1 MFDDTRAFIAA
12 QLKGAKPAF
21 VSKHPH
27 FNFITVHYFWIIFA
41 TLLSGVLIYAGGKGE
56 LHFIDALMFGSGAN
70 TQAGLNPVDVNN
82 LNGFQQSWIYT
93 FALFS
98 NPITLHTCVVFLRL
112 YWFEKRFQH
121 WAKEARARRRTLSRS
136 KSKARNDLSQ
146 LESGHGVNGR
156 NITVMPVNGGTQR
169 ITNDGIVLDKIPEA
183 EPKPNPHS
191 DASDTTT
198 VSDDLHKSVDLE
210 DDIGPLD
217 QPGQKYTPHTNHNE
231 DAKDS
236 TPSSQPAEQPG
247 YLTTAITFADT
258 VKRSDGVGSDPT
270 KFPQRRPN
278 AEHIAILERQR
289 NQDNEVLRI
298 PGPRETE
305 RGLGPRRLEE
315 NDQQEDDDRPPM
327 ARQATFESQINE
339 PSGIHGRQPT
349 ITIAEPGHHKREEL
363 KEDAKAV
370 GGTVDS
376 LRFRKPRFLN
386 RSQDKVHE
394 DAEHRQRS
402 RTPHPHPMR
411 TKTMDTIRSV
421 LSRDKAADDMPYLS
435 YTPTMGRNSN
445 FLGLTLEQR
454 EELGG
459 VEYRALRT
467 LALVLIFYFFMF
479 HILCVVCLLPYIL
492 HNQRYGNILT
502 EDDIGKTWWA
512 FWTANMTFMDVGFTL
527 TPDSMNSFATSEW
540 VLMSMWFFIIIG
552 NTGFPVM
559 LRFVIWAASKIT
571 PRGSGLWEEFRFLL
585 DHPRRCFTL
594 LFPSNANWWLFW
606 ILVILN
612 IIDLVFFI
620 VLDLGAEPI
629 TAFPLK
635 NRVVIGLF
643 QAAST
648 RTAGFSAV
656 SMSELHPAMP
666 VLYLIMMYISVF
678 PIAISIRRTNVYE
691 EKSLGVYHDRGE
703 EDEDEASALGYV
715 GTHLRRQL
723 SFDLWYVFLGFFLLA
738 ITEGGKIVR
747 GRFDLFAVLFEI
759 VSAYG
764 TVGLSM
770 GVAGVNASLCSQFSV
785 PGKLIIVA
793 MQIRG
798 RHRGLPYGLDRA
810 VILPSEARLK
820 KEQEESEAALART
833 NTAVSTAVSTGLQRQ
848 PTAGR
853 SRSRSRERPPNG
865 NIISKLL
872 HPGPVVQHE
881 LHARPRGRSVEAYQ
895 RSRSVDV
902 TNTHAILS
910 EPSDAH
916 LEPPIEEDDELRQ
929 LSSAE
934 FPHKPRRIESSAF

>member
-1 MFDDTRAFIAA
+1 MLDDTRAFIAA
-12 QLKGAKPAF
+12 QLKAAKPAF
-21 VSKHPH
+21 VSKTPH

-41 TLLSGVLIYAGGKGE
+41 TLLSSVLIYAGGKGQ

-93 FALFS
+93 FSLLS

-121 WAKEARARRRTLSRS
+121 WVQEARLRRRTLSKSR
-136 KSKARNDLSQ
+136 SKARNDLSQ
-146 LESGHGVNGR
+146 LENGQGVNGR
-156 NITVMPVNGGTQR
+156 HITIVPRGGERTNR
-169 ITNDGIVLDKIPEA
+169 ITNDGILLDKIPEA
-183 EPKPNPHS
+183 DPKPVGRS
-191 DASDTTT
+191 DESDTTAA
-198 VSDDLHKSVDLE
+198 SDDLHKRSVDL
-210 DDIGPLD
+210 DDISPLD
-217 QPGQKYTPHTNHNE
+217 QPHQKDNSEANLEENNSASGGRAENH
-231 DAKDS
+231 
-236 TPSSQPAEQPG
+236 P
-247 YLTTAITFADT
+247 LTTAITFADT
-258 VKRSDGVGSDPT
+258 VKRSDGIGSDPT
-270 KFPQRRPN
+270 KFPQRRSN

-315 NDQQEDDDRPPM
+315 NDRQEDEDRPLG
-327 ARQATFESQINE
+327 RQTTVDSRNGESN
-339 PSGIHGRQPT
+339 GIHGRQPT
-349 ITIAEPGHHKREEL
+349 ITIAEPEHHKRDEL
-363 KEDAKAV
+363 EEDARAAAS
-370 GGTVDS
+370 TLDT
-376 LRFRKPRFLN
+376 LRFRKPRIFN

-394 DAEHRQRS
+394 DSESRHRS
-402 RTPHPHPMR
+402 RTPNPRPVR
-411 TKTMDTIRSV
+411 TKTMDTIRSALTREKV
-421 LSRDKAADDMPYLS
+421 DDMPYLS

-459 VEYRALRT
+459 IEYRALRT
-467 LALVLIFYFFMF
+467 LAMVLMFYFWVY
-479 HILCVVCLLPYIL
+479 HILGVVCLLPYIL
-492 HNQRYGNILT
+492 ANKHFGNILA
-502 EDDIGKTWWA
+502 EDKIGKTWWA
-512 FWTANMTFMDVGFTL
+512 FWTSNMAFMDVGFTL

-540 VLMSMWFFIIIG
+540 VLMAMWFFIIIG

-559 LRFVIWAASKIT
+559 LRFMIWVASKLT
-571 PRGSGLWEEFRFLL
+571 PRGTGLWEEFRFLL

-606 ILVILN
+606 ILVLLN
-612 IIDLVFFI
+612 VIDLVFFI

-629 TAFPLK
+629 TQFPLR

-656 SMSELHPAMP
+656 SMSDLHPAMP
-666 VLYLIMMYISVF
+666 VLYMIMMYISVF

-691 EKSLGVYHDRGE
+691 EKSLGVYHDRNN
-703 EDEDEASALGYV
+703 DDDSEASALDYV

-738 ITEGGKIVR
+738 ITEGGKIVG

-770 GVAGVNASLCSQFSV
+770 GVPGVNASLCSQFSV

-810 VILPSEARLK
+810 VILPSEARMK
-820 KEQEESEAALART
+820 REQEESEAALART
-833 NTAVSTAVSTGLQRQ
+833 NTVVSTGATTGLQRQ
-848 PTAGR
+848 ATTGR
-853 SRSRSRERPPNG
+853 SRSRSRERANSSL
-865 NIISKLL
+865 ITQLL
-872 HPGPVVQHE
+872 HPGPVVPQE
-881 LHARPRGRSVEAYQ
+881 VIRPRGRSVEGHQ

-902 TNTHAILS
+902 TGALP
-910 EPSDAH
+910 EPSSAH
-916 LEPPIEEDDELRQ
+916 LQPRIDEDDELRHM
-929 LSSAE
+929 SSYE
-934 FPHKPRRIESSAF
+934 FPHKARRIESSAF

>member
-1 MFDDTRAFIAA
+1 M
-12 QLKGAKPAF
+12 
-21 VSKHPH
+21 
-27 FNFITVHYFWIIFA
+27 
-41 TLLSGVLIYAGGKGE
+41 LSGILIYAGGKGE

-70 TQAGLNPVDVNN
+70 TQAGLNPVDLNN

-93 FALFS
+93 FSLFS

-121 WAKEARARRRTLSRS
+121 VIQEARLRRRTLSRS

-146 LESGHGVNGR
+146 LENGQGVNGR
-156 NITVMPVNGGTQR
+156 HITIVPRSDRADR
-169 ITNDGIVLDKIPEA
+169 ITNDGILLDKIPEA
-183 EPKPNPHS
+183 EPKPIVKS

-198 VSDDLHKSVDLE
+198 VSDDLHKSIDL
-210 DDIGPLD
+210 DNLDPLD
-217 QPGQKYTPHTNHNE
+217 QPGQKNSSHANPDEIDSVPDPH
-231 DAKDS
+231 
-236 TPSSQPAEQPG
+236 
-247 YLTTAITFADT
+247 LTTAITFADT
-258 VKRSDGVGSDPT
+258 VKRSDGVGSDAT
-270 KFPQRRPN
+270 KFAQRRPN
-278 AEHIAILERQR
+278 AEHIAIVERQR

-305 RGLGPRRLEE
+305 RGLGPRRLEDD
-315 NDQQEDDDRPPM
+315 DQQEDDDRPI
-327 ARQATFESQINE
+327 ARQATVESRIGE

-349 ITIAEPGHHKREEL
+349 ITIAEPEHQKREEL

-370 GGTVDS
+370 GSTNDS
-376 LRFRKPRFLN
+376 LRFRKPRIFN
-386 RSQDKVHE
+386 RSQDKIHE
-394 DAEHRQRS
+394 DNEPRHRS
-402 RTPHPHPMR
+402 RTPHPHPVR

-421 LSRDKAADDMPYLS
+421 LTRDKADDMPYLS

-459 VEYRALRT
+459 IEYRSLRT
-467 LALVLIFYFFMF
+467 LALVLLFYFFIF
-479 HILCVVCLLPYIL
+479 HILGVVCLLPYIL
-492 HNQRYGNILT
+492 FNNHYGNILT
-502 EDDIGKTWWA
+502 EDYIGKTWWA
-512 FWTANMTFMDVGFTL
+512 FWTSNMAFMDVGFTL

-559 LRFVIWAASKIT
+559 LRFMIWVAYKLT
-571 PRGSGLWEEFRFLL
+571 PKGTGLWEEFRFLL

-606 ILVILN
+606 ILILLN
-612 IIDLVFFI
+612 VIDLVFFI
-620 VLDLGAEPI
+620 VLDVGLLPFFFIILNVLLWASLDLLMHCFLLSNVDANLPQLGAEPI

-648 RTAGFSAV
+648 RTAGFTAV

-666 VLYLIMMYISVF
+666 VLYMIMMYISVF

-691 EKSLGVYHDRGE
+691 ERSLGVYHDRG
-703 EDEDEASALGYV
+703 DDDDSQASALGYV

-738 ITEGGKIVR
+738 ITEGGKIVG

-764 TVGLSM
+764 TVGLSI
-770 GVAGVNASLCSQFSV
+770 GVPGVNASLCSQFSV

-810 VILPSEARLK
+810 VILPSEGRLK
-820 KEQEESEAALART
+820 REQEESEAALAR
-833 NTAVSTAVSTGLQRQ
+833 ASTAVSTGATTGLQRQ
-848 PTAGR
+848 ATAGR
-853 SRSRSRERPPNG
+853 SRSRSRDRANG
-865 NIISKLL
+865 TLLTQLL
-872 HPGPVVQHE
+872 HPGPVVPQE
-881 LHARPRGRSVEAYQ
+881 HARPRGRSVDAHQ
-895 RSRSVDV
+895 RSMSADV
-902 TNTHAILS
+902 TGALP
-910 EPSDAH
+910 EPLDAH
-916 LEPPIEEDDELRQ
+916 LHPPIEGDDDELRQ
-929 LSSAE
+929 LSSYD

>member
-1 MFDDTRAFIAA
+1 MLDDTRAFIAA
-12 QLKGAKPAF
+12 QLKAAKPAF
-21 VSKHPH
+21 VSKTPH

-41 TLLSGVLIYAGGKGE
+41 TLLSSILIYAGGKGQ

-93 FALFS
+93 FSLLS

-121 WAKEARARRRTLSRS
+121 WVQEARLRRRTLSKS

-146 LESGHGVNGR
+146 AENGQGVNGR
-156 NITVMPVNGGTQR
+156 HITIVPRNERTNR
-169 ITNDGIVLDKIPEA
+169 ITNDGILLDKIPEGD
-183 EPKPNPHS
+183 PKPVGRSDENNSHVNP
-191 DASDTTT
+191 
-198 VSDDLHKSVDLE
+198 E
-210 DDIGPLD
+210 D
-217 QPGQKYTPHTNHNE
+217 N
-231 DAKDS
+231 
-236 TPSSQPAEQPG
+236 SSAPDGRPEHHP
-247 YLTTAITFADT
+247 LTTAITFADT
-258 VKRSDGVGSDPT
+258 VKRSDGVGSEAT
-270 KFPQRRPN
+270 KFPQRRSN

-315 NDQQEDDDRPPM
+315 DDQQEDEDRPIG
-327 ARQATFESQINE
+327 RQTTADSRNGESNN
-339 PSGIHGRQPT
+339 IHGRQPT
-349 ITIAEPGHHKREEL
+349 ITIAEPEHRRRDEIEE
-363 KEDAKAV
+363 DVRAV
-370 GGTVDS
+370 GSTLDT
-376 LRFRKPRFLN
+376 LRFRKPRIFN
-386 RSQDKVHE
+386 RSQDKLHE
-394 DAEHRQRS
+394 DSSSRQRS
-402 RTPHPHPMR
+402 RTPNPRPVR

-421 LSRDKAADDMPYLS
+421 LTREKEVDMPYLS

-459 VEYRALRT
+459 IEYRSLRT
-467 LALVLIFYFFMF
+467 LAIVLMFYFFAF
-479 HILCVVCLLPYIL
+479 HILAVVCLLPYIYA
-492 HNQRYGNILT
+492 NQHFGNVLAQ
-502 EDDIGKTWWA
+502 DAIGKTWWA
-512 FWTANMTFMDVGFTL
+512 FWTSNMAFMDVGFTL

-540 VLMSMWFFIIIG
+540 VLMAMWFFIIIG

-559 LRFVIWAASKIT
+559 LRFMIWVASKFT
-571 PRGSGLWEEFRFLL
+571 SRGTGLWEEFRFLL

-606 ILVILN
+606 ILVLLN
-612 IIDLVFFI
+612 VIDLVFFI

-629 TAFPLK
+629 TRLPLR

-656 SMSELHPAMP
+656 SMSDLHPAMP
-666 VLYLIMMYISVF
+666 VLYMIMMYISVF

-691 EKSLGVYHDRGE
+691 ERSLGVYHDRS
-703 EDEDEASALGYV
+703 DDDDSEASALDYV

-738 ITEGGKIVR
+738 ITEGGKIVG

-770 GVAGVNASLCSQFSV
+770 GVPGVNASLSSQFSV

-820 KEQEESEAALART
+820 REQEESEAALART
-833 NTAVSTAVSTGLQRQ
+833 NTVVSTGATTGLQRQ
-848 PTAGR
+848 ATTGR
-853 SRSRSRERPPNG
+853 SRSRSRERANSSL
-865 NIISKLL
+865 ITQLL
-872 HPGPVVQHE
+872 HPGPVVPQE
-881 LHARPRGRSVEAYQ
+881 ALRPRGRSVEGHQ

-902 TNTHAILS
+902 TGALP
-910 EPSDAH
+910 EPSSAH
-916 LEPPIEEDDELRQ
+916 LQPRIEEDDELRQ
-929 LSSAE
+929 MSSYD

>member
-1 MFDDTRAFIAA
+1 MFDETRAFIAA
-12 QLKGAKPAF
+12 QIKGAKPAF
-21 VSKHPH
+21 VSKTPH

-41 TLLSGVLIYAGGKGE
+41 TLLSAVLIYAGGKGE

-70 TQAGLNPVDVNN
+70 TQAGLNPVDLNN
-82 LNGFQQSWIYT
+82 LNGFQLAWIYT
-93 FALFS
+93 FSLFS

-121 WAKEARARRRTLSRS
+121 WVKEARLRRRTLSKS

-146 LESGHGVNGR
+146 AENGLGVNGR
-156 NITVMPVNGGTQR
+156 HITVVPRGERANR
-169 ITNDGIVLDKIPEA
+169 ITNDGILLDKIEEA
-183 EPKPNPHS
+183 EPKPVAQS

-198 VSDDLHKSVDLE
+198 VSEDLHKSVDL
-210 DDIGPLD
+210 DDVDPLD
-217 QPGQKYTPHTNHNE
+217 QPRQRDTSHASPDEN
-231 DAKDS
+231 DS
-236 TPSSQPAEQPG
+236 APG
-247 YLTTAITFADT
+247 PRPENPPYLSTAITFADT
-258 VKRSDGVGSDPT
+258 VKRSDGLGSDPT

-315 NDQQEDDDRPPM
+315 DDQQEDEDRPA
-327 ARQATFESQINE
+327 ARQRTIEFRNDE
-339 PSGIHGRQPT
+339 PSGIHDRQPT
-349 ITIAEPGHHKREEL
+349 ITIAEPEHHKRDEL
-363 KEDAKAV
+363 RDDAAAAGNV
-370 GGTVDS
+370 VDS
-376 LRFRKPRFLN
+376 LRFRRPRFFN
-386 RSQDKVHE
+386 RSQDKLHE
-394 DAEHRQRS
+394 DGDEPRHNRS
-402 RTPHPHPMR
+402 RTPHPHPVR

-421 LSRDKAADDMPYLS
+421 LTRDKVDDMPYLS

-459 VEYRALRT
+459 IEYRALRT
-467 LALVLIFYFFMF
+467 LALVLIFYFWIY
-479 HILCVVCLLPYIL
+479 HILGVVCLLPYIL
-492 HNQRYGNILT
+492 HNQHYGNILAA
-502 EDDIGKTWWA
+502 DDIGRTWWA
-512 FWTANMTFMDVGFTL
+512 FWTSNMAFMDVGFTL

-559 LRFVIWAASKIT
+559 LRFMIWVASKLT
-571 PRGSGLWEEFRFLL
+571 PRGTGLWEEFRFLL

-606 ILVILN
+606 ILILLN
-612 IIDLVFFI
+612 VIDLVFFI

-629 TAFPLK
+629 TAFPLR

-666 VLYLIMMYISVF
+666 VLYMIMMYISVF

-691 EKSLGVYHDRGE
+691 EKSLGVYRDRDS
-703 EDEDEASALGYV
+703 EDAEEASALDYV

-738 ITEGGKIVR
+738 ITEGGKIVG

-764 TVGLSM
+764 TVGLSI
-770 GVAGVNASLCSQFSV
+770 GVPGVNASLCSQFSV
-785 PGKLIIVA
+785 IGKLIIVA

-810 VILPSEARLK
+810 VILPSEARMK

-833 NTAVSTAVSTGLQRQ
+833 NTAVSTGATSALQRQ
-848 PTAGR
+848 VTTGR
-853 SRSRSRERPPNG
+853 SRSRSRDRANG
-865 NIISKLL
+865 SLITQLL
-872 HPGPVVQHE
+872 HPGPVVPQDPF
-881 LHARPRGRSVEAYQ
+881 LRPRGRSVEAYQ

-902 TNTHAILS
+902 TGALP
-910 EPSDAH
+910 EPADAH
-916 LEPPIEEDDELRQ
+916 LHPSIEEDDELHQ
-929 LSSAE
+929 LSSND